1 MTDSEARTHDSGPVR
16 PSDIQVRLREITVD
30 DVDLVD
36 GWAASP
42 EVEGEFN
49 DFGLPHQS
57 IRQVALEGRLVG
69 EGGGTL
75 LVETLDGTPVGTM
88 SWHGVTYGPNPE
100 SRAWNIGISLIPEA
114 RGHGYGVEAQ
124 QLLARRLF
132 AETAANRVEASTDVE
147 NLAEQRALEKA
158 GFVREGVQRGSQ
170 WRHDGWHDLVTYA
183 ITRQDPS

>member
-1 MTDSEARTHDSGPVR
+1 MTSSEPR
-16 PSDIQVRLREITVD
+16 VRLREISID
-30 DVDLVD
+30 DVELVD

-42 EVEGEFN
+42 EIEGEFN
-49 DFGLPHQS
+49 DFGLPHRS
-57 IRQVALEGRLVG
+57 IRQVTLEGRLVG

-75 LVETLDGTPVGTM
+75 LVETLDGTPIGTM
-88 SWHGVTYGPNPE
+88 SWHAVTYGPNPE

-124 QLLARRLF
+124 RLLGRRLF

-183 ITRQDPS
+183 ITRQDPG